1 MSWYEE
7 REKHWY
13 VQSKNYA
20 VLLLFCSTF
29 FLIVFCFDIRRNSFK
44 VFFLFN
50 PRQLQRNHSNQR
62 NHPMFNEPCIHWH
75 VCAAWAKITNQNDFF
90 LPKLH
95 WIEVF
100 CNRTNTKKLIMTKK
114 EELFRNIKR
123 IIVRIFI

>member
-1 MSWYEE
+1 MK
-7 REKHWY
+7 REKNIDTFNLKTTQFYFFFVRHFF
-13 VQSKNYA
+13 KLFF
-20 VLLLFCSTF
+20 VLTSVETHLKS
-29 FLIVFCFDIRRNSFK
+29 
-44 VFFLFN
+44 FFLFN
-50 PRQLQRNHSNQR
+50 PRQLQRNQSNQR